1 VHLGKFGEF
10 GKFDNFYNFGECRL
24 DCLIHIKYVL
34 CIKQHTLSC
43 MIVCTLA
50 SKVLATFAKLANI
63 TSMLVQSFAKLE
75 NIPSTFVCSFAKLA
89 NSANV

>member
-1 VHLGKFGEF
+1 MF
-10 GKFDNFYNFGECRL
+10 
-24 DCLIHIKYVL
+24 L

-50 SKVLATFAKLANI
+50 SKALATFAKLANI